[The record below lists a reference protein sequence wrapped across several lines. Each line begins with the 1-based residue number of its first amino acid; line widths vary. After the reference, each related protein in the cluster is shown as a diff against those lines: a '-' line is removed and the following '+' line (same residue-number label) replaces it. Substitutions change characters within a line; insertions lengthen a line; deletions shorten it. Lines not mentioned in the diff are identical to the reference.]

1 MNANDYSGKRR
12 LVRSLVLLPVFILL
26 VIALFMF
33 SGKIKGIVAAVVLA
47 IVWGSDF
54 MASFKAFLDE
64 R

>member
-33 SGKIKGIVAAVVLA
+33 SGKIKGIVSAVVLA